1 MEDEED
7 VRRVRAALQIKG
19 ILHNPHFCVSKVQ
32 SSKFQYKTC
41 NCMKHLVYGVNFDL
55 ANSLCA
61 GVLEVVCEFERQ
73 VVTVTGIV
81 PPSRLLKKVRRV
93 NRQARILSTNSSFSA
108 FLNPDFV
115 PSGFGAHQETGRS
128 ASVDIPSPH
137 PTSHQQSRPTFQ
149 AYTFHN
155 SPSSPYLRTYSPPDI
170 SPSSS
175 PPNSSDRS
183 AIARREFRSSY
194 FDEDFYDTCEMMS
207 LVFTY

>member
-7 VRRVRAALQIKG
+7 VRRVRAALQIK
-19 ILHNPHFCVSKVQ
+19 
-32 SSKFQYKTC
+32 
-41 NCMKHLVYGVNFDL
+41 
-55 ANSLCA
+55 

-93 NRQARILSTNSSFSA
+93 NRQARILSTNSSFSS

-149 AYTFHN
+149 GYTFHN

-183 AIARREFRSSY
+183 GIARREFRSSY